1 MLRSRLREVWG
12 KDVGRQPVNKSATM
26 TPECRVVRAVIW
38 GEPVFF
44 TITNARDTIQKHHAR
59 GNFYE
64 PEELEII
71 RRWCPPG
78 SVFCDIGANIGN
90 HAVFALKFLR
100 VKQLIAFEPNPVAI
114 EVLQSN
120 LALNG
125 VLDCCDLR
133 FLGKGLSDH
142 AAVGLSMQA
151 PEKNLGAGKMVA
163 DGGQLEV
170 IPGDTALQ
178 GGRVDF
184 IKIDV
189 EGMELG
195 VLSGLSETIA
205 TSRPTIFIEVD
216 RENYEGF
223 FGWCSVNG
231 YVIKERFKRY
241 PVNENF
247 LVVPKSEVENNA

>member
-1 MLRSRLREVWG
+1 MG
-12 KDVGRQPVNKSATM
+12 KRPVNKSATM

-71 RRWCPPG
+71 RRWCPPEG
-78 SVFCDIGANIGN
+78 VFCDIGANIGN
-90 HAVFALKFLR
+90 HALFALKFLR

-114 EVLQSN
+114 DVLQSN
-120 LALNG
+120 LELNG
-125 VLDCCDLR
+125 VLELCDLR

-142 AAVGLSMQA
+142 AAAGLSMHT
-151 PEKNLGAGKMVA
+151 PEKNLGAGKMIA

-170 IPGDTALQ
+170 IAGDTAIQ
-178 GGRVDF
+178 GARVDF
-184 IKIDV
+184 LKIDV
-189 EGMELG
+189 EGMELD
-195 VLSGLSETIA
+195 VLAGLSSTIA
-205 TSRPTIFIEVD
+205 QSQPTIFIEVD
-216 RENYEGF
+216 RENYQGF
-223 FGWCSVNG
+223 FDWCASNG

-247 LVVPKSEVENNA
+247 LITPHLEVEANV